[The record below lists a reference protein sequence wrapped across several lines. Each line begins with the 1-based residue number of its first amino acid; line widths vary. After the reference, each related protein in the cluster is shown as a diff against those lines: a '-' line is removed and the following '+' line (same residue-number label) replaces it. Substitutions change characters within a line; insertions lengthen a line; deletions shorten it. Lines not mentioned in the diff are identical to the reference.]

1 MQKFVVS
8 KGHDAF
14 VYYETVLEA
23 DTPEEARSLVR
34 SVHYEGAWLPTGY
47 VQEFDDYEIDE
58 HSGVRLLDDGEAVE
72 AFLPSASPPRSAT
85 PCWRG
90 CASSSSPLGA
100 AISNLRSKRSSPMTA
115 RIPASIR
122 LVSTLCAN
130 ASTSRWWRCMRPT
143 CASTSWSGTASAP

>member
-58 HSGVRLLDDGEAVE
+58 HSGVRLLDDGEAVG
-72 AFLPSASPPRSAT
+72 LLR
-85 PCWRG
+85 RG
-90 CASSSSPLGA
+90 FGFGQLEVDAEHGRGDLVRHHDDEYGDIHHSTIL
-100 AISNLRSKRSSPMTA
+100 LRPESVA
-115 RIPASIR
+115 
-122 LVSTLCAN
+122 
-130 ASTSRWWRCMRPT
+130 
-143 CASTSWSGTASAP
+143 G